1 MSEVLRARVAA
12 EIRRDLAE
20 QAGAGFPLLR
30 RFPDSETAAVPAFVS
45 GLSAEERESLLDG
58 LVWHATHEWDYQQR
72 EELIQAFPVLR
83 GLQMRYLKCVY
94 PESDWY
100 GGRPK
105 KAKLKRAVADGLVAA
120 GFARRKRETPGSSD
134 WMEFSHPD
142 EAFPGFVGLFFD
154 PGFPRQ
160 IDYGWRHWLRS
171 DLATHFPPL
180 GPRDNV
186 PALGNLNYET
196 IWRCAG
202 QSIPFCW
209 DVITEAN
216 LEEAVAVLVETL
228 HRLAALAKR
237 INALE
242 FPSS

>member
-1 MSEVLRARVAA
+1 MSEDLRTRVAA

-20 QAGAGFPLLR
+20 QAAAGFSLLR
-30 RFPDSETAAVPAFVS
+30 RFPDSETAGVPAFFA

-58 LVWHATHEWDYQQR
+58 LAWNATRESNPQQHEER
-72 EELIQAFPVLR
+72 SRTFPVLR
-83 GLQMRYLKCVY
+83 GLRYLKPQY
-94 PESDWY
+94 PSGDWF

-105 KAKLKRAVADGLVAA
+105 KAKLKRTVADKLLAA
-120 GFARRKRETPGSSD
+120 GFVRRKRETPGGSD
-134 WMEFSHPD
+134 WMEFGRLGSAHP
-142 EAFPGFVGLFFD
+142 GRLVLFFD

-180 GPRDNV
+180 GPRNNV